1 MFYTKPKF
9 QRPVKSGNDWPGL
22 VRVNFKHPGVQ
33 YPFKFMCPQPLCFIS
48 LVAATEEKIIE
59 QIETHTCPWF
69 GGGTTTFSWGVMSD
83 DYLTPIWKMLD
94 EQVDII
100 KGGGSAGR
108 TDDQVRLDMQDAR
121 MKARGIA
128 ESLAILM
135 PPFFTTGDEIVRE
148 AVVRWERRQA
158 GADYETPGLGRF
170 KFQRPPGVVGDP
182 DNPSWV
188 TQPEYDTK
196 APKPAPKH
204 NLTDAEVASVKASK
218 NFPVAMLAAAYN
230 TTEAVIKY
238 LQSE

>member
-1 MFYTKPKF
+1 MLYTKPKY
-9 QRPVKSGNDWPGL
+9 QGPVKVGNNWPGL
-22 VRVNFKHPGVQ
+22 YKVNFKHPGVL
-33 YPFKFMCPQPLCFIS
+33 YPYKYLCPQPLCFLS

-83 DYLTPIWKMLD
+83 EYLTPIWKLLD
-94 EQVDII
+94 DEVDMI
-100 KGGGSAGR
+100 KGAGDPSR
-108 TDDQVRLDMQDAR
+108 SDDQVRNDMQGAR
-121 MKARGIA
+121 MRARGLA
-128 ESLAILM
+128 EALAILM

-148 AVVRWERRQA
+148 AIVRWEHRKA
-158 GADYETPGLGRF
+158 GKTYETPGLGRY

-182 DNPSWV
+182 SNPSWV

-196 APKPAPKH
+196 APKAAPKH
-204 NLTDAEVASVKASK
+204 NLTAEEVTKVKASK
-218 NFPVAMLAAAYN
+218 SFPVAMLAAAYN